1 MGFVEVV
8 GQNVLKPCGLS
19 RTVARDQT
27 QDAAGYHGALTSR
40 TIEAKDKEVY
50 IDN

>member
-19 RTVARDQT
+19 RSSARDHP
-27 QDAAGYHGALTSR
+27 QDADGALTSR